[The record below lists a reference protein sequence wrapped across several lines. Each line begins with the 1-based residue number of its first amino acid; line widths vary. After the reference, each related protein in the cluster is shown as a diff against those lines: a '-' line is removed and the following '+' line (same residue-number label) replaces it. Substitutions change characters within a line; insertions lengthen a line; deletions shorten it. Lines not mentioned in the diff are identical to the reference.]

1 MPRRKKRPVE
11 LPTDEALKKM
21 FPKAVRD
28 EIKKTAKESEKKTTR
43 RQSR

>member
-11 LPTDEALKKM
+11 LPTDAALQKL

-28 EIKKTAKESEKKTTR
+28 EMKKTAKESKKRATK
-43 RQSR
+43 